1 MHQTGGFERV
11 TTGIELTGLDA
22 GEDAL
27 EGLNIVVPL
36 VFGAVIWFSIALMY
50 PERGLLSLL
59 AIIPTAIFIS
69 WVVWKRSKLNPAVPS
84 QAWLPRW
91 TSVLGNIGVGMF
103 LEVIVLSIELLLLFV
118 ICVLGY
124 SVAYTGVWDN
134 SIHGFVDTWQEF
146 SFFPPYFSLLPINV
160 VLSVICS
167 FGMFA
172 LFSEIIKYFI
182 AQSLITFSRLP
193 FKKFVT
199 CTVAGVLGM
208 CFIEAMAYIMI
219 SGEVLYAL
227 LQIGL
232 VAPLHILTG
241 IGIAI
246 ECALRTKS
254 TFKTLAVPIMIHG
267 AHRLQAYLVQLF
279 IPDVI
284 LKITI
289 YSGITLFL
297 LMSYGS
303 YVYLRSLKVPSNHWV
318 EPEGLDQNLLDLQYG
333 RFRMSAVHG
342 QEESVD
348 VSQLPCAAAAA

>member
-182 AQSLITFSRLP
+182 AQSLIMNSCNSPER
-193 FKKFVT
+193 
-199 CTVAGVLGM
+199 
-208 CFIEAMAYIMI
+208 IEIRRS
-219 SGEVLYAL
+219 SGEHLG
-227 LQIGL
+227 QGQDEESSSDDTFL
-232 VAPLHILTG
+232 VVG
-241 IGIAI
+241 I
-246 ECALRTKS
+246 
-254 TFKTLAVPIMIHG
+254 
-267 AHRLQAYLVQLF
+267 
-279 IPDVI
+279 
-284 LKITI
+284 
-289 YSGITLFL
+289 
-297 LMSYGS
+297 
-303 YVYLRSLKVPSNHWV
+303 WV
-318 EPEGLDQNLLDLQYG
+318 HQRVNLLPN
-333 RFRMSAVHG
+333 
-342 QEESVD
+342 
-348 VSQLPCAAAAA
+348 SQGLLFVIIL